1 MASNLDLYRREIFN
15 FLRTV
20 TIKFEPFAY
29 LMGESYM
36 NAHGLT
42 NPHGKWNP
50 YYIHLAG
57 EYTAD
62 ELASDDVMHVS
73 TIEHELPEDVIFSK
87 DLKITNPKTAAIY
100 KIPNDEYFHLEEQYP
115 KHAGLLRCMVY
126 PVSNIDEAIAAPN
139 LTLLVYDDSL
149 LEVNERESIVKCL
162 KSFLDMVRTRWWI
175 EEYTYEDM
183 YAITFW
189 GMLWQMLPMVL
200 LGQRFRNI
208 KTPYVHSFH
217 VWEYLKSKG
226 LNDYRDI
233 LTTRQALWLY
243 RNIDYVLK
251 NKGKSSN
258 LRILAENLLEDAF
271 VSLHYADMQQDISY
285 FEKEL
290 HAQPQFI
297 FSNFISDAETKIK
310 QLDDLNPVLFEEGL
324 SDNNTPEYVINTSD
338 ELGTTRYN
346 QLPTK
351 YLEFKKD
358 RIDTSNAVM
367 MTTFF
372 LHTLMYRYSEGKLEY
387 SVTVVEPYSGTT
399 VKLYINE
406 MICLLYYVICK
417 SVGVTPTYIPT
428 QVRVRVPYTLS
439 KNDVSFTDS
448 IKYGDNT
455 YHISEL
461 VAVEKILDLLPWGE
475 RVFVSRDDFAEF
487 INEQYTA
494 HYFLF
499 KQMEQSNKY
508 LYHKALRRLLDDITV
523 NRLLDINLS
532 SYSTYEEWV
541 DSIPVVSNVI
551 RQYEALT
558 EPIVKGTTYKTLAMT
573 IYDTIFNIADGK
585 YGTNT
590 VRKMNSIYGAIRGL
604 FISLCSYN
612 ITFIDSER
620 DNVEYLTVEEPDFLV
635 GVYTKET
642 LQKSAS
648 YFNLIINILAYLSG
662 DRFKYKLNMPLNDI
676 EVYYTTNIGKVILD
690 LYKEIYIDFY
700 RKFKMVYRLPVTE
713 ILYHDATEKSNTI
726 RMKFVLHTG
735 MDKSCTKIEE

>member
-258 LRILAENLLEDAF
+258 LRILAENLLEDA
-271 VSLHYADMQQDISY
+271 SGNYY
-285 FEKEL
+285 
-290 HAQPQFI
+290 P
-297 FSNFISDAETKIK
+297 SNS
-310 QLDDLNPVLFEEGL
+310 GL
-324 SDNNTPEYVINTSD
+324 SQPDAKYYNIYTYSTSYTNHARGQ
-338 ELGTTRYN
+338 LGDATREI
-346 QLPTK
+346 LKTVGS
-351 YLEFKKD
+351 E
-358 RIDTSNAVM
+358 SGCW
-367 MTTFF
+367 
-372 LHTLMYRYSEGKLEY
+372 YSDS
-387 SVTVVEPYSGTT
+387 SVLPYS
-399 VKLYINE
+399 
-406 MICLLYYVICK
+406 
-417 SVGVTPTYIPT
+417 
-428 QVRVRVPYTLS
+428 
-439 KNDVSFTDS
+439 
-448 IKYGDNT
+448 
-455 YHISEL
+455 
-461 VAVEKILDLLPWGE
+461 
-475 RVFVSRDDFAEF
+475 
-487 INEQYTA
+487 
-494 HYFLF
+494 
-499 KQMEQSNKY
+499 
-508 LYHKALRRLLDDITV
+508 
-523 NRLLDINLS
+523 NLS
-532 SYSTYEEWV
+532 WFMRGGDYSY
-541 DSIPVVSNVI
+541 
-551 RQYEALT
+551 
-558 EPIVKGTTYKTLAMT
+558 
-573 IYDTIFNIADGK
+573 
-585 YGTNT
+585 
-590 VRKMNSIYGAIRGL
+590 
-604 FISLCSYN
+604 
-612 ITFIDSER
+612 
-620 DNVEYLTVEEPDFLV
+620 
-635 GVYTKET
+635 GVYAGTF
-642 LQKSAS
+642 S
-648 YFNLIINILAYLSG
+648 FNRDTGGANSDYGFRS
-662 DRFKYKLNMPLNDI
+662 
-676 EVYYTTNIGKVILD
+676 
-690 LYKEIYIDFY
+690 
-700 RKFKMVYRLPVTE
+700 
-713 ILYHDATEKSNTI
+713 
-726 RMKFVLHTG
+726 VLTAQ
-735 MDKSCTKIEE
+735 